1 MALIFKDLF
10 ESDNKIMKSIYQLT
24 MEELVVMQNK
34 NNKVIQNLIQEK
46 RDINFNLYL
55 KENNSPLPE
64 VNETSSL

>member
-1 MALIFKDLF
+1 
-10 ESDNKIMKSIYQLT
+10 MKSIYQLT